1 MKSVYDV
8 DQGDATVSESAQLFW
23 LFSSVNFYL
32 TVCRCRATR
41 TFSFSQPGPQ
51 DLESMFD
58 IFVETVR
65 TYRQK
70 QPALRVKDMLLRHY
84 PSKPTERIRPKKVL
98 ILGSGGQINIVLVQW
113 FPTIFDAFLP
123 LLIFIPSLFGFA
135 GCQLQLEQRSLLTTM
150 T

>member
-1 MKSVYDV
+1 
-8 DQGDATVSESAQLFW
+8 
-23 LFSSVNFYL
+23 
-32 TVCRCRATR
+32 
-41 TFSFSQPGPQ
+41 
-51 DLESMFD
+51 MFD